1 MSPGFAG
8 IKEMG
13 IYKFAEFYVS
23 QLPITCLV
31 YDNRGFGD
39 SDTPAGQPKGE
50 IVPMM
55 QCSDISDAITFVST
69 KEEVD
74 PERIGVWGSS
84 YSGGHALYVGAVD
97 RRVKVVIGQVPCT
110 SGWDTFDRMSSPDA
124 LKALGAAFSQGTVYL
139 QPASAAQILTK
150 RQIAWVGG
158 SPVTISVVESDASKP
173 SALPTTDSYEYL
185 SQWLDHPRWEN
196 KVTLKSYVPDPF
208 IAIFPRTC
216 FAYTH

>member
-150 RQIAWVGG
+150 RQIAWVGRG
-158 SPVTISVVESDASKP
+158 VGVRSP
-173 SALPTTDSYEYL
+173 
-185 SQWLDHPRWEN
+185 SQWWNRMLQSLRLYLRLT
-196 KVTLKSYVPDPF
+196 VTNTSASGLIIHDGKTKLLSS
-208 IAIFPRTC
+208 RTC
-216 FAYTH
+216 LTPS